1 MMCKGREG
9 DENILIKLESYCC
22 CCVRRKLY
30 LFALNVWF
38 TESVVVVVT
47 AGIDTEGIRLG
58 LLQIVAGWSWGLE
71 LRALA
76 AAPRSAGVSAV
87 VGLYGLAQKAEG

>member
-1 MMCKGREG
+1 MF
-9 DENILIKLESYCC
+9 LIKLESYCC
-22 CCVRRKLY
+22 CCVRRKFY

-76 AAPRSAGVSAV
+76 ATPRKVAGKSIL
-87 VGLYGLAQKAEG
+87 GIGFELEQKVAG